1 MKQTLLAAAA
11 LSTLALGACQT
22 GEPQQ
27 RAAINPALAD
37 QPAAQ
42 GLIAESSAY
51 DYTTTVSRVQDALEA
66 RPVTIFTTVDHAA
79 GARDAGMQLSPS
91 TLFIFGNPKA
101 GTPLMQAN
109 PALGIELPMKILVIE
124 TTNGVQV
131 LRQNIPV
138 ILSQYGVTPEDV
150 NAASIEQTLSAI
162 VDEAAS

>member
-1 MKQTLLAAAA
+1 
-11 LSTLALGACQT
+11 
-22 GEPQQ
+22 
-27 RAAINPALAD
+27 
-37 QPAAQ
+37 
-42 GLIAESSAY
+42 
-51 DYTTTVSRVQDALEA
+51 
-66 RPVTIFTTVDHAA
+66 
-79 GARDAGMQLSPS
+79 MQLSPS